1 MTDEPIKDEILSDP
15 DQTRFHTS
23 AGDATGVSTDEDET
37 SVGAPVVTDEQASPK
52 LPVLGDYVLLGKIG
66 AGGMGKVFK
75 ARHRRM
81 DRIVALKVL
90 PPNMMKHPEA
100 IQRLRQHDQRW
111 WRRQPRPASPSLP
124 TCRKMLSK
132 AHFFA

>member
-90 PPNMMKHPEA
+90 PPNMMKHP
-100 IQRLRQHDQRW
+100 
-111 WRRQPRPASPSLP
+111 
-124 TCRKMLSK
+124 
-132 AHFFA
+132 